1 VILLETPARR
11 EPLLE
16 SLLHLDKG
24 VSRLAFQV
32 RMIHAER
39 LSCAL
44 LFTPSPFVKWQMA
57 FSGVTGSAKEDLV
70 VSLAI
75 LALHDGGVAVTADNI
90 NSVISASGN
99 TVAGYWGA
107 LYSKVL
113 AGRNIDDLLLKPGA
127 GGAGPAPAAGSWR
140 RGCTRGWC
148 CRQGGEE
155 GGEEEGACAVVLLR

>member
-1 VILLETPARR
+1 
-11 EPLLE
+11 
-16 SLLHLDKG
+16 
-24 VSRLAFQV
+24 
-32 RMIHAER
+32 M
-39 LSCAL
+39 
-44 LFTPSPFVKWQMA
+44 QMA

-127 GGAGPAPAAGSWR
+127 GGAGPAPAAAA
-140 RGCTRGWC
+140 
-148 CRQGGEE
+148 GGAAAPAGGAAAKEE
-155 GGEEEGACAVVLLR
+155 KKEEKKEGACAVVLLR